1 MIIEAMII
9 YYSKIRDLVSGYL
22 PPTLM
27 QHNIQIIN
35 ELKHK
40 MRSKFIFA
48 KPLDVLYKDYI
59 FTIFA

>member
-27 QHNIQIIN
+27 QRNIQIIN
-35 ELKHK
+35 ELKHQ
-40 MRSKFIFA
+40 MRCKYIFA